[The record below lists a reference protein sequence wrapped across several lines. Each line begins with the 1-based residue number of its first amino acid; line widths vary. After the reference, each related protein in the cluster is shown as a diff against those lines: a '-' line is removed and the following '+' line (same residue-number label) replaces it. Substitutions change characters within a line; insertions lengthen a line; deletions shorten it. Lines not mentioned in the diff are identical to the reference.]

1 MAKPII
7 FVIMAIPAILALL
20 IMIPMLTET
29 EIPSSAIN
37 PNDTIHIEYT
47 KHDLTVVSFGVTEK
61 TVAKSTE
68 ILTIKNDGIVQY
80 NKNTDYDFDGTGY
93 GGQSQIMSSIGDEKL
108 QKLTALIKETGFMLI
123 PKESFP
129 ILDDVTDYTKSTIRI
144 TLNGNQAQ
152 IFWPE
157 QDATDRLIPPIITM
171 LESELDEIIRQ
182 IID

>member
-47 KHDLTVVSFGVTEK
+47 KHDLRVISFGVTEK
-61 TVAKSTE
+61 TAAESTE
-68 ILTIKNDGIVQY
+68 ILIIKNDGTAQY
-80 NKNTDYDFDGTGY
+80 NKITED
-93 GGQSQIMSSIGDEKL
+93 GGQSQIMSSINDEKL
-108 QKLTALIKETGFMLI
+108 QKLTALIKETGFMSI

-129 ILDDVTDYTKSTIRI
+129 IQEDVTDYTKSTIKI
-144 TLNGNQAQ
+144 TLNGQKSQ

-171 LESELDEIIRQ
+171 LESELDEIIKQ
-182 IID
+182 IIE

>member
-7 FVIMAIPAILALL
+7 FIAGAIPVILAIL
-20 IMIPMLTET
+20 IMVPLLTET

-47 KHDLTVVSFGVTEK
+47 KHDLRVVSFGVTDK
-61 TVAKSTE
+61 TAAESTE
-68 ILTIKNDGIVQY
+68 ILVIKNDGTAQY
-80 NKNTDYDFDGTGY
+80 NKITED
-93 GGQSQIMSSIGDEKL
+93 GGQSQIMSSVSDEKL
-108 QKLTALIKETGFMLI
+108 QKLTALIKETGFMSI

-129 ILDDVTDYTKSTIRI
+129 IQDNVADYTKSTIKI

-157 QDATDRLIPPIITM
+157 QDATNKLIPPIITM
-171 LESELDEIIRQ
+171 IESELDEIINQ
-182 IID
+182 ITGF